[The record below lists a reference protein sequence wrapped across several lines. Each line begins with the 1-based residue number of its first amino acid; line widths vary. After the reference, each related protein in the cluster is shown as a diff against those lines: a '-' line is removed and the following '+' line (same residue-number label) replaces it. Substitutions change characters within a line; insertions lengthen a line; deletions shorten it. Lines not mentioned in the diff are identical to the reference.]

1 MELFKQ
7 EKEKISKLLQW
18 KSDNGIMETTVNTNY
33 NEKLSQSQ
41 FTSILKKIK
50 NSDFNLQS
58 EEGNNTHLN
67 ISIRDSSI
75 ILKLYGDRNITK
87 YCETNKIED
96 VIESVELLDNIRG
109 RDNKFNIN
117 NYNLELELKDEKS
130 ITRKSA
136 RGAKVL
142 SELFKYDKYYTYTKN
157 YSFVSSDELF
167 QINFNISKSSSK
179 EEFVNK
185 GGVFAKKDIRFNKK
199 KYVKKPKSDQRSF
212 SVWWNSLQED
222 EQVELN
228 DEKYNK
234 KVSFKSLD
242 NSGTLENELEYS
254 VSVIYLGNSNT
265 KIEGKTKRDKDLFVL
280 NSYIGVIERIL
291 KILQDSD
298 NLVSEYEI
306 RQLKGK
312 YKTLTKQ
319 YNFRQSFPFSKTLE
333 TKNIVRLPN
342 EEYENNVN
350 IRRNYCVTEKADGER
365 NLLYI
370 DDLGFVYLINRQEL
384 IRKTGLTIK
393 NHPNTLLDGEYV
405 TKLKG
410 GYDVKLFLVFDLYFL
425 DGEDFRERILMR
437 MGKQKTE
444 DSGIEKSRLEILDDM
459 LKDIEIGE
467 SMEIRKK
474 EFLFGDCDEVS
485 DNGQKRIEQYEIA
498 LDGLDKNSKNFKS
511 EKNELDKELEKEL
524 KDTKIFNCSE
534 EILDRIKNEDYEYET
549 DGLIYTPVNLTVGE
563 EPEIFKRN
571 KYGGRWGRV
580 FKWKKSEE
588 NSIDFQVEFAKNPN
602 GEYIDKVFMED
613 MKKYRKVYLKV
624 AYDKKNI
631 LVNRAKIVNENPT
644 YLEGYNSILFEPT
657 TNFIPRTFECYLEIT
672 NNGGLV
678 CKSNGNV
685 GDVIKDNS
693 IIEFYYDYD
702 SKLEVNKDPRFRWV
716 PMRKRNS
723 AVPNSFETANNI
735 WNTIFEPISETS
747 ICTGRHLREAKS
759 EYYSGDKKE
768 KNIFKSFH
776 NLLKKSLL
784 HNAITPA
791 ATLLDIGTGECGDL
805 HKWLSSD
812 LSYVVGIEHNNYNI
826 NNNINGG
833 FKRIIQAMTN
843 EKYKDKELVKN
854 IFLLWGDGGKNILD
868 GSCGLDKLNKFYMDA
883 LWGNPIDREMKYLLR
898 NPKLKDNVGRFKGG
912 FNIVSCQFC
921 MHYFFK
927 NKTTLK
933 EFLINISQN
942 LMIGGKFIATCF
954 DGRKIFKILDGKQEI
969 EQKNEQG
976 KVIWK
981 IEKKYREK
989 QLPKDETSLG
999 LSVGVYV
1006 NTFNNMEDEYLVNI
1020 EYLEK
1025 ILPEFGLELELC
1037 EPFEKHYNEFKA
1049 NGTLEDELSIESKQF
1064 SFLNMTLTIVKKK
1077 PYEQTGGG
1085 EEQVDV
1091 ERFLSNK
1098 NVLDTDETEDY
1109 GLKILDDDDDN
1120 DNDDEES
1127 IIEEEHNYDI
1137 KKEMKTLDLGPTEP
1151 IKEELNIKEEL
1162 SKPNL
1167 VGGAEEDI
1175 DLGNG
1180 ELNEIDLKP
1189 VSLDLNGTEGNEGT
1203 EGLKEVELKPQE
1215 KGGLEE
1221 VQFKTEGLNEVQ
1233 FKTEGL
1239 NEVQFKTEGLNEVQL
1254 KPQEKGGLEEVQF
1267 KTEGLNE
1274 VQLKPQ
1280 EKGGLEEVQFKTEKV
1295 EETKLKPHN
1304 LGGLEEI
1311 QFKTEKVE
1319 ETPLKPHV
1327 NEERPIVSPNVKVI
1341 KISADQGT
1349 LNMIN
1354 K

>member
-157 YSFVSSDELF
+157 YSFISSNELF
-167 QINFNISKSSSK
+167 QINFNISKSSGT
-179 EEFVNK
+179 EEFINK
-185 GGVFAKKDIRFNKK
+185 GGVFAKKEIRFNKK

-254 VSVIYLGNSNT
+254 VSVIYLGNSK

-312 YKTLTKQ
+312 YKALTKQ

-370 DDLGFVYLINRQEL
+370 DDLGVVYLINRQEL

-410 GYDVKLFLVFDLYFL
+410 GYDIKLFLVFDLYFL
-425 DGEDFRERILMR
+425 DGEDLRERILMR

-444 DSGIEKSRLEILDDM
+444 DSGIEKSRLEILGDM
-459 LKDIEIGE
+459 LKDIDIGE

-498 LDGLDKNSKNFKS
+498 LDGLDKNSKDYKS

-524 KDTKIFNCSE
+524 KDTKIFNCSD

-549 DGLIYTPVNLTVGE
+549 DGLIYTPINLTVGE

-580 FKWKKSEE
+580 FKWKKSDE

-624 AYDKKNI
+624 AYDKKNM
-631 LVNRAKIVNENPT
+631 LVNRAKIVNENPN

-716 PMRKRNS
+716 PMRKRDS

-843 EKYKDKELVKN
+843 ERYQDKELVKN

-868 GSCGLDKLNKFYMDA
+868 GSCGMDKLNKFYMDA

-898 NPKLKDNVGRFKGG
+898 HPKLKDNVGRFKGG

-954 DGRKIFKILDGKQEI
+954 DGRKIFKILDGKPEI

-976 KVIWK
+976 KIIWK

-1049 NGTLEDELSIESKQF
+1049 NGTLEDELSMESKQF

-1109 GLKILDDDDDN
+1109 GLKILDDDDDDGN
-1120 DNDDEES
+1120 
-1127 IIEEEHNYDI
+1127 IIEVEEQNYDI
-1137 KKEMKTLDLGPTEP
+1137 RKEMKTLDLGTTEP

-1167 VGGAEEDI
+1167 VGGGEEEI
-1175 DLGNG
+1175 DLGNV

-1189 VSLDLNGTEGNEGT
+1189 VSLDLNDTEGT
-1203 EGLKEVELKPQE
+1203 EGLEEIQLKPPETEGSKLKPHKSVVLEEVELKPHNL
-1215 KGGLEE
+1215 GGLEE
-1221 VQFKTEGLNEVQ
+1221 I
-1233 FKTEGL
+1233 
-1239 NEVQFKTEGLNEVQL
+1239 
-1254 KPQEKGGLEEVQF
+1254 
-1267 KTEGLNE
+1267 
-1274 VQLKPQ
+1274 
-1280 EKGGLEEVQFKTEKV
+1280 QFKTEKV

-1319 ETPLKPHV
+1319 ETPLKPHI

>member
-18 KSDNGIMETTVNTNY
+18 KSDNGIMETTVNTNF
-33 NEKLSQSQ
+33 NEKLRQNQ

-67 ISIRDSSI
+67 INIRDSSI

-157 YSFVSSDELF
+157 YSFVSSNELF

-265 KIEGKTKRDKDLFVL
+265 KIEGKTKKDKDLFVL

-291 KILQDSD
+291 KILQQSD

-312 YKTLTKQ
+312 YKALTKQ

-333 TKNIVRLPN
+333 TKNIIRLPN
-342 EEYENNVN
+342 DEYVNNVN

-370 DDLGFVYLINRQEL
+370 DDLGVVYLINRQEL
-384 IRKTGLTIK
+384 VRKTGLTIK

-410 GYDVKLFLVFDLYFL
+410 GYDIKLFLVFDLYFL

-444 DSGIEKSRLEILDDM
+444 DSGIEKSRLEILGDM
-459 LKDIEIGE
+459 LKDIEVSIGE

-474 EFLFGDCDEVS
+474 EFLFGDYEEVS

-498 LDGLDKNSKNFKS
+498 LDGLDKKGKDFKS
-511 EKNELDKELEKEL
+511 DKNELEKELEKEL

-534 EILDRIKNEDYEYET
+534 EILDRIKSGDYEYET

-580 FKWKKSEE
+580 FKWKKSDE

-624 AYDKKNI
+624 AYDKKNM

-716 PMRKRNS
+716 PMRKRDS
-723 AVPNSFETANNI
+723 VVPNSFETANNI

-784 HNAITPA
+784 HNSITPA

-833 FKRIIQAMTN
+833 FKRIIQAITN
-843 EKYKDKELVKN
+843 ERYQDKELVKN

-954 DGRKIFKILDGKQEI
+954 DGRKIFKILEGKQEI
-969 EQKNEQG
+969 ELKNEQG
-976 KVIWK
+976 KIIWK

-999 LSVGVYV
+999 ISVGVYV

-1025 ILPEFGLELELC
+1025 ILPEFGLELEVC

-1049 NGTLEDELSIESKQF
+1049 NGTLEEELSTESKQF

-1077 PYEQTGGG
+1077 PYEQKGGG
-1085 EEQVDV
+1085 EEKVDV

-1098 NVLDTDETEDY
+1098 NVLELDETEDY
-1109 GLKILDDDDDN
+1109 GLKILDDDDDG
-1120 DNDDEES
+1120 DDES
-1127 IIEEEHNYDI
+1127 IIEEEQNYDI
-1137 KKEMKTLDLGPTEP
+1137 RKEMKTLDLGTTEP

-1167 VGGAEEDI
+1167 VGGGEDI
-1175 DLGNG
+1175 DLEND

-1189 VSLDLNGTEGNEGT
+1189 VSLDLNDTEGT
-1203 EGLKEVELKPQE
+1203 KGLEEIQLKPQE
-1215 KGGLEE
+1215 TEGSKLKPQVNGGLEEIQLNPQVNGGLEE
-1221 VQFKTEGLNEVQ
+1221 VQFKTES
-1233 FKTEGL
+1233 
-1239 NEVQFKTEGLNEVQL
+1239 LNEVQL
-1254 KPQEKGGLEEVQF
+1254 KPQE
-1267 KTEGLNE
+1267 NE
-1274 VQLKPQ
+1274 A
-1280 EKGGLEEVQFKTEKV
+1280 
-1295 EETKLKPHN
+1295 
-1304 LGGLEEI
+1304 
-1311 QFKTEKVE
+1311 
-1319 ETPLKPHV
+1319 
-1327 NEERPIVSPNVKVI
+1327 RPIVSPNVKVI